1 MCVPSGFRRS
11 QALWDSIGVAS
22 RLHII
27 IIAVVVNG
35 GPTAVRI
42 RHILNVL
49 LVQVA
54 SAHVLI
60 GAAIAS
66 LSCGHAV
73 ALGPEVH
80 PEAARSDLLGALGW
94 LLAGLNLLA
103 WLIEVL
109 CRVVC
114 RAERRAV
121 EVVEHQVHVL
131 SLLVLQIVAYL
142 DVTVHLDLDVGISL
156 PGQGPRLC
164 EATMAHQLVI

>member
-1 MCVPSGFRRS
+1 MCDPSGFRRS

-66 LSCGHAV
+66 LSCRHAV
-73 ALGPEVH
+73 ALSPEVH
-80 PEAARSDLLGALGW
+80 PEAARSDFLSALGW
-94 LLAGLNLLA
+94 LLAGFNLLA
-103 WLIEVL
+103 RLVEVL
-109 CRVVC
+109 CRIVC

-131 SLLVLQIVAYL
+131 SLLVLQVVAYL

-156 PGQGPRLC
+156 PRQGSWLC
-164 EATMAHQLVI
+164 ESTMAHQLVI